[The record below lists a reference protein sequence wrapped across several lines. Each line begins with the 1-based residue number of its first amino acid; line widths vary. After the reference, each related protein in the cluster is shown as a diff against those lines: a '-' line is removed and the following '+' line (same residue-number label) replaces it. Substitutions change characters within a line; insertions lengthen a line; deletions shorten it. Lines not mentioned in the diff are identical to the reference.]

1 MNSFFKET
9 FAASTTVE
17 GPFQLTDWVR
27 QIDVPGNWAKSE
39 RVILYYQDVEFE
51 VEF

>member
-39 RVILYYQDVEFE
+39 RVILYY
-51 VEF
+51 

>member
-17 GPFQLTDWVR
+17 GPFQLTDWVH

-39 RVILYYQDVEFE
+39 RVISYHQGVEFE
-51 VEF
+51 LEV